1 MLDAASISHAIL
13 WLIGAISV
21 LGVVCPIAALCAMGR
36 TAYRK
41 D

>member
-1 MLDAASISHAIL
+1 MLDAAFMSHALL
-13 WLIGAISV
+13 WLIGAMSV
-21 LGVVCPIAALCAMGR
+21 CATVVSIGAMYAMGR